1 MDFEQELID
10 KLSVLVGNAL
20 AFFRKEGKILC
31 IVIEYRDEVKY
42 FETFLIKGN
51 RIISKEKMDRGDFKL
66 CDFLEESIFYISK
79 EFKELSEKNN
89 GEFPSEIKVL
99 CNVET
104 EYFYTRYN
112 YGTSFTGEEVTEALK
127 KVLIEKYNIN
137 TVKLTK
143 IIKEY
148 KEKTKKECY
157 AIDVIED
164 EIPNILD
171 DKIGGNPYLPIGV
184 EWPEGMNLLL
194 QVNLKNIELEHFP
207 QKGILEVFV
216 SADCD
221 SPCDIKIF
229 IFDEGLEYQTE
240 FPEQDLEG
248 FFVGKPLKIVL
259 KKTTEHM
266 PINNEG
272 ANKLFCDLIKKYLNL
287 DIDSVF
293 DIEDYDEIIQD
304 EEDAKAFRNIDIGIT
319 KANIGGY
326 PAYTQD
332 NSELFDLNTDICIF
346 KLDSYLDENI
356 YIGDSG
362 ILTITMPIKDLETQD
377 FSNVFGYWDC
387 L

>member
-1 MDFEQELID
+1 
-10 KLSVLVGNAL
+10 
-20 AFFRKEGKILC
+20 
-31 IVIEYRDEVKY
+31 
-42 FETFLIKGN
+42 
-51 RIISKEKMDRGDFKL
+51 
-66 CDFLEESIFYISK
+66 
-79 EFKELSEKNN
+79 
-89 GEFPSEIKVL
+89 
-99 CNVET
+99 
-104 EYFYTRYN
+104 
-112 YGTSFTGEEVTEALK
+112 
-127 KVLIEKYNIN
+127 
-137 TVKLTK
+137 
-143 IIKEY
+143 
-148 KEKTKKECY
+148 
-157 AIDVIED
+157 
-164 EIPNILD
+164 
-171 DKIGGNPYLPIGV
+171 
-184 EWPEGMNLLL
+184 
-194 QVNLKNIELEHFP
+194 
-207 QKGILEVFV
+207 
-216 SADCD
+216 
-221 SPCDIKIF
+221 
-229 IFDEGLEYQTE
+229 
-240 FPEQDLEG
+240 
-248 FFVGKPLKIVL
+248 
-259 KKTTEHM
+259 M